1 MVGLLAPLLPAIV
14 ASILPVFLIGALVGP
29 MGSEFGYRETTAGWL
44 MASFFA
50 VSALV
55 SRRAGSIA
63 DSVGPVR
70 TLQVGLSGSAVTGA
84 TMATIADSVPVL
96 AVAMMVGGGCNA
108 LTQIAANVY
117 LARYLPP
124 ARHGVAFS
132 IKQSANPG
140 GVLVAGLL
148 LPTLVLTTG
157 WRSAFGVASG
167 AALAAALGLEAVRR
181 WHPGLRVANRR
192 PADAMP
198 APAPAAKPAP
208 ASAAIPAPGPAA
220 SLPTPASPRKDRTLG
235 LVAAAAGFGSASA
248 VALGGFYVES
258 ARDGGVGLAAAGLAA
273 SLGSATS
280 IVGRIV
286 AGVRADRTG
295 ASPERILG
303 WVAAMLAVGAVA
315 LIGFGLRTP
324 WAQWLAL
331 PGAYGIGWA
340 WPGVFNLAVVRARP
354 DEPGRATG
362 VSQTGIY
369 VGTTLGPLIFGP
381 VSESLGYPLTW
392 STAALLALISA
403 AGMLAARRDL
413 ERSAPATPPR
423 VTQA

>member
-1 MVGLLAPLLPAIV
+1 
-14 ASILPVFLIGALVGP
+14 
-29 MGSEFGYRETTAGWL
+29 
-44 MASFFA
+44 
-50 VSALV
+50 
-55 SRRAGSIA
+55 
-63 DSVGPVR
+63 
-70 TLQVGLSGSAVTGA
+70 
-84 TMATIADSVPVL
+84 
-96 AVAMMVGGGCNA
+96 
-108 LTQIAANVY
+108 
-117 LARYLPP
+117 
-124 ARHGVAFS
+124 
-132 IKQSANPG
+132 
-140 GVLVAGLL
+140 
-148 LPTLVLTTG
+148 
-157 WRSAFGVASG
+157 
-167 AALAAALGLEAVRR
+167 
-181 WHPGLRVANRR
+181 
-192 PADAMP
+192 
-198 APAPAAKPAP
+198 
-208 ASAAIPAPGPAA
+208 
-220 SLPTPASPRKDRTLG
+220 
-235 LVAAAAGFGSASA
+235 
-248 VALGGFYVES
+248 
-258 ARDGGVGLAAAGLAA
+258 
-273 SLGSATS
+273 
-280 IVGRIV
+280 
-286 AGVRADRTG
+286 
-295 ASPERILG
+295 PERILG

>member
-1 MVGLLAPLLPAIV
+1 MVGLLVPLLPAIV

-29 MGSEFGYRETTAGWL
+29 MGDEFGYRETTAGWL

-63 DSVGPVR
+63 DSVGPVT
-70 TLQVGLSGSAVTGA
+70 TLQVGLIGSAVTGA
-84 TMATIADSVPVL
+84 TMATLADSVPVL

-124 ARHGVAFS
+124 SRHGVAFS

-181 WHPGLRVANRR
+181 WHPGLRVTSE
-192 PADAMP
+192 PASRSAKAMP
-198 APAPAAKPAP
+198 APTA
-208 ASAAIPAPGPAA
+208 AA
-220 SLPTPASPRKDRTLG
+220 SPPSPPSHATAKDRTLV
-235 LVAAAAGFGSASA
+235 LVAASAGFGSASA

-258 ARDGGVGLAAAGLAA
+258 ARDAGVGLAAAGLAA

-303 WVAAMLAVGAVA
+303 WVAAMLAVGAFA
-315 LIGFGLRTP
+315 LLGFGLRTP

-369 VGTTLGPLIFGP
+369 VGTTLGPLVFGP

-403 AGMLAARRDL
+403 AGMLAARRSL
-413 ERSAPATPPR
+413 ELTGSATPPR
-423 VTQA
+423 VKQA